1 MNLRLKYRASNK
13 YRVGSESGPRL
24 IPFWGCELTVGFT
37 GWRAIAPLILLS
49 AALAGCATAPSGEPL
64 QSPEATTAAVPADAQ
79 ETSPSPTPTT
89 ATSKHRRNV
98 SAARRAP
105 SATSAAPVGA
115 SEAIYPVETADVIAD
130 PLELAVADAAAE
142 TLVAEPQTLAG
153 LTPEK
158 YPDVFDRIRAGFKL
172 ADIDSRA
179 IDTQVAW
186 YANNPQYLERV
197 FGRAG
202 LYLHHIVQEIEARGM
217 PLELALLPVVESAF
231 EPYARSWATANGLW
245 QFMPGT
251 GERFGLKQDWWY
263 DGRRDVLASTRAA
276 LDYLQY
282 MHDEFFNDWLLA
294 IAAYN
299 CGEFRVQR
307 EVNKNRALGKPVD
320 FFSLHLPSETRAY
333 VPKLL
338 AMRRLMANPEDY
350 GIAFSPIA
358 NEPYFVKV
366 ETGGQIDLTLA
377 AELAGI
383 TIDEV
388 YELNPGFHRWATDPA
403 GPHFLLL
410 PRDTADAFKRNL
422 ELLPADQRVRVS
434 VHKVHPGETVATIA
448 KKYKTHPTV
457 VRDMN
462 NLTASSLL
470 VVGAELKVPSA
481 VMNLPP
487 KVMLA
492 AARVDGR
499 DSRTGRRPAVHVVRS
514 GDSLWR
520 IAKKNRMDVATLAR
534 LNGMGANDT
543 LRAGQKLVLNKR
555 GSSGSS
561 ASSGSSR
568 PVSYKVRSGDT
579 LSRIAKVFGVSV
591 SDLVNWN
598 GISKHSVL
606 RPGQKLT
613 VNVRRH

>member
-1 MNLRLKYRASNK
+1 MFVAVAVS
-13 YRVGSESGPRL
+13 
-24 IPFWGCELTVGFT
+24 
-37 GWRAIAPLILLS
+37 
-49 AALAGCATAPSGEPL
+49 GCATAPSGKTRGETAESNASL
-64 QSPEATTAAVPADAQ
+64 SESVSADVQAMSTEAAPQTAAPKPRRAQRTRTSVAATNAVAETTAELP
-79 ETSPSPTPTT
+79 EENPS
-89 ATSKHRRNV
+89 
-98 SAARRAP
+98 SAE
-105 SATSAAPVGA
+105 V
-115 SEAIYPVETADVIAD
+115 
-130 PLELAVADAAAE
+130 
-142 TLVAEPQTLAG
+142 VAEVLEAEGALAEAADMESTQTLAG
-153 LTPEK
+153 LTPEQ

-172 ADIDSRA
+172 DDINSRA
-179 IDTQVAW
+179 IDVQLNW

-294 IAAYN
+294 IAGYN
-299 CGEFRVQR
+299 CGEARVQR
-307 EVNKNRALGKPVD
+307 EVKKNRALGKPVD
-320 FFSLHLPSETRAY
+320 FFSLNLPSETRAY

-338 AMRRLMANPEDY
+338 AMRRLVADPEKY

-358 NEPYFVKV
+358 NEPYFAKV
-366 ETGGQIDLTLA
+366 DTGGQIDLTLA

-410 PRDTADAFKRNL
+410 PRDAADAFKRNL

-434 VHKVHPGETVATIA
+434 VHKVTQGETVAAIA
-448 KKYKTHPTV
+448 RKYKTHPAV

-462 NLTASSLL
+462 NLTDSSLL
-470 VVGAELKVPSA
+470 VIGAELRVPSA

-499 DSRTGRRPAVHVVRS
+499 DSRTGRRPAVHVVRR

-520 IAKKNRMDVATLAR
+520 IAKNNRMDVATLAR
-534 LNGMGANDT
+534 INGMGPTDT
-543 LRAGQKLVLNKR
+543 LRAGQKLVLNTR
-555 GSSGSS
+555 AASGGKK
-561 ASSGSSR
+561 APSGDSR

-579 LSRIAKVFGVSV
+579 LSRIAQLFGVTV

-598 GISKHSVL
+598 GISKHSIL
-606 RPGQKLT
+606 RPGQRLT

>member
-1 MNLRLKYRASNK
+1 M
-13 YRVGSESGPRL
+13 V
-24 IPFWGCELTVGFT
+24 
-37 GWRAIAPLILLS
+37 IA
-49 AALAGCATAPSGEPL
+49 AALTGCATAPEVANDAPVPASAAAEPVAAPVA
-64 QSPEATTAAVPADAQ
+64 QSKPAPALKPVASKRSRAAKPVLVAAAELPVDFLTPAPDVPADAST
-79 ETSPSPTPTT
+79 ETP
-89 ATSKHRRNV
+89 
-98 SAARRAP
+98 
-105 SATSAAPVGA
+105 
-115 SEAIYPVETADVIAD
+115 
-130 PLELAVADAAAE
+130 ADATAE
-142 TLVAEPQTLAG
+142 SEDLSLTIAG
-153 LTPEK
+153 LVPEQ

-172 ADIDSRA
+172 EDIDSRQ
-179 IDTQVAW
+179 IDVQLAFF
-186 YANNPQYLERV
+186 ANNPQYLERV
-197 FGRAG
+197 FGRAVP
-202 LYLHHIVQEIEARGM
+202 YLHHIVQEIEKRGM

-282 MHDEFFNDWLLA
+282 MHDEFFDDWLLA

-307 EVNKNRALGKPVD
+307 EVNKNRAAGKGVD
-320 FFSLHLPSETRAY
+320 FFSLSLPSETRAY
-333 VPKLL
+333 VPKLM
-338 AMRRLMANPEDY
+338 AMRRLVANPEDY
-350 GIAFSPIA
+350 GIAFSPIP

-366 ETGGQIDLTLA
+366 DTGGQLDLTLA

-383 TIDEV
+383 TLDEV

-410 PRDTADAFKRNL
+410 PRDTADAFRNNL
-422 ELLPADQRVRVS
+422 ELLSLDERVRVS
-434 VHKVHPGETVATIA
+434 LHTVKSGESVASIA
-448 KKYKTHPTV
+448 KKYKTQAVV

-462 NLTASSLL
+462 TLGANAPL
-470 VVGAELKVPSA
+470 VVGSELRVPTA
-481 VMNLPP
+481 VVNLPA

-492 AARVDGR
+492 AARVDGSGGR
-499 DSRTGRRPAVHVVRS
+499 SGRRPGVHVVRS

-520 IAKKNRMDVATLAR
+520 IAKRNRMDVATLAR
-534 LNGMGANDT
+534 MNGMGPGDT
-543 LRAGQKLVLNKR
+543 LRAGQKLVLNAR
-555 GSSGSS
+555 ASS
-561 ASSGSSR
+561 AKKPAPTGSAR
-568 PVSYKVRSGDT
+568 QVSYKVRSGDT
-579 LSRIAKVFGVSV
+579 LSRIAQVFGVTV

-598 GISKHSVL
+598 GISKHSTL